1 MQRRGDESHMELS
14 GLAAGARRWWWTL
27 LAATI
32 WAALVSYVVTLQVP
46 PTYQSEVTLLVGP
59 LNGDLNT
66 FRAAGQLAGTYAE
79 LVTSQPVLQAAATE
93 LKGTDASRLREATSA
108 TADPQNRILTIRVR
122 TGDPKN
128 AATIA
133 GVVANKLVTYVQ
145 KDIPPA
151 PPLTSGIP
159 SSVAAAMS
167 GGGLRII
174 NGAVANPVPV
184 APAVSLIVILS
195 AVAGLLGAL
204 ALVTLIDYFGQTIN
218 SEREIGQLAPVGLL
232 GTVGRWRARQ
242 RGVDPLVVEAAPD
255 SRAAAAH
262 RLVASRVALASPERL
277 TSLLVVGT
285 DSGPGSGEV
294 AANLAASFAAD
305 GRQVALI
312 DANEQLAEV
321 TELLGLQHYP
331 GLYDLLGRDWSHNGE
346 GPEALLVR
354 RSSGLIVLPA
364 GHRDGTVNIDHIPQL
379 VRRLL
384 AGPADMVI
392 TAGPSAE
399 DDPAAVMWARHTDS
413 TILVAR
419 RNATRRDD
427 FTRAAEALHRIG
439 GNVVGAVLID
449 QRSARARSTPARRGR
464 SPFSDQV
471 DFSPRLES

>member
-1 MQRRGDESHMELS
+1 MELS

-32 WAALVSYVVTLQVP
+32 WAALVSYVVTQQVP
-46 PTYQSEVTLLVGP
+46 RTYQSEVTLLVGP
-59 LNGDLNT
+59 LNGDLET
-66 FRAAGQLAGTYAE
+66 FRAAGQLASTYAD
-79 LVTSQPVLQAAATE
+79 LATSQPVLQAAATE
-93 LKGTDASRLREATSA
+93 LKGTDVARLRAATSA
-108 TADPQNRILTIRVR
+108 SADPITRFLTIRVR
-122 TGDPKN
+122 TGEPRN

-133 GVVANKLVTYVQ
+133 GIVANKLVTYVQ

-151 PPLTSGIP
+151 PLLSSGAAP
-159 SSVAAAMS
+159 SGRASVS

-195 AVAGLLGAL
+195 AAAGLLGAL
-204 ALVTLIDYFGQTIN
+204 ALVTLIDYFGQTIS
-218 SEREIGQLAPVGLL
+218 SEREIGQLASIRLL
-232 GTVGRWRARQ
+232 GTVGRWRVRQ

-255 SRAAAAH
+255 SRNAAAH
-262 RLVASRVALASPERL
+262 RIVASRVAFASPEKL
-277 TSLLVVGT
+277 TSVLVVGT
-285 DSGPGSGEV
+285 DGGPGSGEV
-294 AANLAASFAAD
+294 AANLAAAFAAD

-312 DANEQLAEV
+312 DANEHLAEV
-321 TELLGLQHYP
+321 TELLGLEHYP

-364 GHRDGTVNIDHIPQL
+364 GHRDGTINIDHIPQL
-379 VRRLL
+379 VKRLL
-384 AGPADMVI
+384 AGPAEVVV

-413 TILVAR
+413 TVLVAR

-427 FTRAAEALHRIG
+427 FARAAEALHRVG
-439 GNVVGAVLID
+439 GNVVGAVLVD
-449 QRSARARSTPARRGR
+449 HRSPRTRGTPARRRR
-464 SPFSDQV
+464 SPFPDQA
-471 DFSPRLES
+471 DLAAGLES

>member
-1 MQRRGDESHMELS
+1 MELS

-32 WAALVSYVVTLQVP
+32 WAALVSYVVTQQVP
-46 PTYQSEVTLLVGP
+46 RTYESEVTLLVGP
-59 LNGDLNT
+59 LNGDLET
-66 FRAAGQLAGTYAE
+66 FRAAGQLASTYAD
-79 LVTSQPVLQAAATE
+79 LATSQPVLQAAATE
-93 LKGTDASRLREATSA
+93 LKGTDMARLRAATSA
-108 TADPQNRILTIRVR
+108 SADPITRFLSIRVR
-122 TGDPKN
+122 TGEPRN

-151 PPLTSGIP
+151 PLLSPGAPPSGRA
-159 SSVAAAMS
+159 SVS

-195 AVAGLLGAL
+195 AAAGLLGAL
-204 ALVTLIDYFGQTIN
+204 ALVTLIDYFGQTIS
-218 SEREIGQLAPVGLL
+218 SEREIGQLASIGLL

-255 SRAAAAH
+255 SRNAVAH
-262 RLVASRVALASPERL
+262 RMVASRVAFASPEKL
-277 TSLLVVGT
+277 TSVLVVGT
-285 DSGPGSGEV
+285 DSGPGAGEV
-294 AANLAASFAAD
+294 AANLAAAFAAD

-321 TELLGLQHYP
+321 TELLGLEHYP
-331 GLYDLLGRDWSHNGE
+331 GLYDMLGRDWSHNGE

-364 GHRDGTVNIDHIPQL
+364 GHRDGTINIDHIPQL
-379 VRRLL
+379 VKRLL
-384 AGPADMVI
+384 AGPAEVVV

-413 TILVAR
+413 TVLVAR

-427 FTRAAEALHRIG
+427 FARAAEALHRVG
-439 GNVVGAVLID
+439 GNVVGAVLVD
-449 QRSARARSTPARRGR
+449 HRSPRTRGTPARRRR
-464 SPFSDQV
+464 SPFPDQA
-471 DFSPRLES
+471 DFAAGLES

>member
-1 MQRRGDESHMELS
+1 MSHMELS
-14 GLAAGARRWWWTL
+14 GLAAGVRRWWWTL

-32 WAALVSYVVTLQVP
+32 WAALVSYVVTSQVP
-46 PTYQSEVTLLVGP
+46 PTYESEVTLLVGP
-59 LNGDLNT
+59 LNGDLDT
-66 FRAAGQLAGTYAE
+66 FRAAGQLASTYAD
-79 LVTSQPVLQAAATE
+79 LATSQPVLQAAVAE
-93 LKGTDASRLREATSA
+93 LKGTDVVRLRAATTAS
-108 TADPQNRILTIRVR
+108 ADPITRFLTIRVR
-122 TGDPKN
+122 TGDPRN

-145 KDIPPA
+145 KDIPSTLPLPPDA
-151 PPLTSGIP
+151 PTS
-159 SSVAAAMS
+159 VS

-204 ALVTLIDYFGQTIN
+204 ALVMLIDYFGQTIS
-218 SEREIGQLAPVGLL
+218 SEREIGQLASVGLL
-232 GTVGRWRARQ
+232 GTVGHWRARQ

-255 SRAAAAH
+255 SRNAAAH
-262 RLVASRVALASPERL
+262 RLVASRIAL
-277 TSLLVVGT
+277 TSPGKLTSVLVVGT

-294 AANLAASFAAD
+294 AANLAAALAAE

-312 DANEQLAEV
+312 DANEHLTEV
-321 TELLGLQHYP
+321 TELLGLEHYP

-379 VRRLL
+379 VKRLL
-384 AGPADMVI
+384 AGPADVVV

-413 TILVAR
+413 TVLVAR

-427 FTRAAEALHRIG
+427 FARAAEALHRVG
-439 GNVVGAVLID
+439 GNVAGVVLFD
-449 QRSARARSTPARRGR
+449 HRGLRGRSTTARRARS
-464 SPFSDQV
+464 PFPDQA
-471 DFSPRLES
+471 DFSTGLKS